1 MMSIGRD
8 EVTKIKRLPVSQQTD
23 YQSFIVSN
31 DKSLMNT
38 NLSKYQF
45 EQDFLL
51 IGTSLFGSITLACKL
66 AKNTA
71 IVPEI
76 VIIDNSL
83 NVSIA
88 WSRIKE
94 FFAKV
99 PSEMDVEEF
108 LHGENGF
115 LDLLLNLIGD
125 KIIRSDDNIS
135 RYFMKFFKHYPLSY
149 IKQIVEKIEVIEQDW
164 ANANTFSKLK
174 SIYAEMPVVAYS
186 SNIIDYVAPEI
197 QIKVLQNLETL
208 NPCLS
213 FCTNLDKIQRVP
225 TKHFVLEDNN
235 PLVACEALQ
244 LSDEVR
250 AHFTG
255 KDDRLNLEEMDIIEN
270 DMSSTT
276 RDSLK

>member
-94 FFAKV
+94 FF
-99 PSEMDVEEF
+99 
-108 LHGENGF
+108 
-115 LDLLLNLIGD
+115 I
-125 KIIRSDDNIS
+125 
-135 RYFMKFFKHYPLSY
+135 
-149 IKQIVEKIEVIEQDW
+149 
-164 ANANTFSKLK
+164 
-174 SIYAEMPVVAYS
+174 
-186 SNIIDYVAPEI
+186 
-197 QIKVLQNLETL
+197 
-208 NPCLS
+208 
-213 FCTNLDKIQRVP
+213 
-225 TKHFVLEDNN
+225 
-235 PLVACEALQ
+235 
-244 LSDEVR
+244 
-250 AHFTG
+250 
-255 KDDRLNLEEMDIIEN
+255 
-270 DMSSTT
+270 
-276 RDSLK
+276 